1 MHLQVIG
8 TSTDANPTV
17 ILSTEQKRIVF
28 NAGEGLQRM
37 GAEHKVKLSKISDVF
52 LTRLSTDTFGGL
64 PGMLLTMRD
73 MGITGLRLHAPWQ
86 TASLLEAGAE
96 FVRLE
101 NLTLRTLPLGG
112 SSGDADIGRVGD
124 LLAIRPVR
132 VPRPRVGGKRA
143 GTARTERAPAKRPRV
158 AGSTTP
164 APVPGVMSTSTDTK
178 TRMLSDSPVSP
189 SDVFCFVCRTRAAP
203 GAFDVK
209 KAKSIGIPPGP
220 VYGELKSGRNV
231 ECKLRDG
238 TTRLVR
244 AAEVV
249 GPSRPGVTFA
259 IIDCPTR
266 AHIPGLLST
275 PELGAD
281 AEARAHRAPFSC
293 VIHFSPR
300 NVVSDP
306 RYRRWA
312 EALAGVAAHRLVHPS
327 CCGLQN
333 VWAASELNLMKLRL
347 AAPNA
352 FPRPPPPEPST
363 PPVDAWP
370 PRPARH
376 LEKFWLVPARRV
388 GWDCSAVLP
397 SPTTAAL
404 RTSLAKSGVD
414 VDHILPLLRAFREAD
429 DRDPGVDTPC
439 PAVRAG
445 EVKKVGQLPTAQP
458 TRPPSLGAL
467 RNVPD
472 ARSPFLLFLGTGSA
486 LPSKYRNVSGI
497 YLDCGGTDRFGAL
510 LDCGEGSLTQLA
522 RAVGGDRTALDAVL
536 CRLRLIWVSHLHADH
551 HLGVL
556 TVLLERE
563 RAGARAGG
571 TALPT
576 VLVAGPHGLEPWL
589 RAYAGAVGAS
599 RVPFNFM
606 ANHRLTPAAWA
617 GRRGAAGAAARS
629 ALRGLGLVPLATCRV
644 NHCPDAWAVALT
656 HRDGWKVAYSGD
668 CRPDAGFARLGQ
680 GAHVLVHEATFE
692 DRLGEEAIAK
702 KHSTASEAVRVG
714 RQMRAACVLLT
725 HFSQRYPKIP
735 SGTGGGKGG
744 SDGGPHVCVAFDLM
758 RVRFN
763 ELARLSRLVEPFR
776 CLFPAE
782 TAEVDG
788 MSATD
793 AKEPPAQDE

>member
-1 MHLQVIG
+1 
-8 TSTDANPTV
+8 
-17 ILSTEQKRIVF
+17 
-28 NAGEGLQRM
+28 
-37 GAEHKVKLSKISDVF
+37 
-52 LTRLSTDTFGGL
+52 
-64 PGMLLTMRD
+64 
-73 MGITGLRLHAPWQ
+73 
-86 TASLLEAGAE
+86 
-96 FVRLE
+96 
-101 NLTLRTLPLGG
+101 
-112 SSGDADIGRVGD
+112 
-124 LLAIRPVR
+124 
-132 VPRPRVGGKRA
+132 
-143 GTARTERAPAKRPRV
+143 
-158 AGSTTP
+158 
-164 APVPGVMSTSTDTK
+164 
-178 TRMLSDSPVSP
+178 
-189 SDVFCFVCRTRAAP
+189 
-203 GAFDVK
+203 
-209 KAKSIGIPPGP
+209 
-220 VYGELKSGRNV
+220 
-231 ECKLRDG
+231 
-238 TTRLVR
+238 
-244 AAEVV
+244 
-249 GPSRPGVTFA
+249 
-259 IIDCPTR
+259 
-266 AHIPGLLST
+266 PGLLST

-312 EALAGVAAHRLVHPS
+312 EALAGVAAHRLIHPS

-376 LEKFWLVPARRV
+376 LEKFWLLPARRV

-571 TALPT
+571 TALPDS
-576 VLVAGPHGLEPWL
+576 A
-589 RAYAGAVGAS
+589 
-599 RVPFNFM
+599 
-606 ANHRLTPAAWA
+606 
-617 GRRGAAGAAARS
+617 RRRSARS
-629 ALRGLGLVPLATCRV
+629 GALATCIRSSRGRFEG
-644 NHCPDAWAVALT
+644 AVQFHGEPQTNARCL
-656 HRDGWKVAYSGD
+656 DGAQGGGRS
-668 CRPDAGFARLGQ
+668 CHSQRPSRARLGSF
-680 GAHVLVHEATFE
+680 GDVPREPLPR
-692 DRLGEEAIAK
+692 RLGC
-702 KHSTASEAVRVG
+702 RVDAP
-714 RQMRAACVLLT
+714 RRLE
-725 HFSQRYPKIP
+725 
-735 SGTGGGKGG
+735 G
-744 SDGGPHVCVAFDLM
+744 SILW
-758 RVRFN
+758 
-763 ELARLSRLVEPFR
+763 RLSARRWL
-776 CLFPAE
+776 C
-782 TAEVDG
+782 
-788 MSATD
+788 
-793 AKEPPAQDE
+793 PPRPRRTRPCSRGHV